1 MVMLLPRVAV
11 LLVLAALQ
19 AAAALSAPMSALKA
33 DFRLL
38 AARSERGFAA
48 SPDTRKR
55 LQDMASELEASAAA
69 SSVNEPF
76 APTASP
82 RLLGKWY
89 LDFCDAADVLSLS
102 LLPLPLGSRLG
113 PIYQEVA
120 AGSAPDKFVVQNGVE
135 FMAPGMLS
143 GFLPAAPPL
152 VYEVEA
158 RCQTLDATRVSLL
171 FVGGLVRPPLLP
183 ALGGALPDPIVSQ
196 LQGLLGERV
205 FLETTYLDDDMR
217 VGRGPGRELYVLS
230 KRPALGA
237 ASEGEVQE
245 KAETTIYTNPDEEWS
260 A

>member
-1 MVMLLPRVAV
+1 MVMLLPRAAV

-19 AAAALSAPMSALKA
+19 AAVALSAPMSALKA

-171 FVGGLVRPPLLP
+171 FVGGRVRPPLLP
-183 ALGGALPDPIVSQ
+183 AVGGALPDPIVSQ

-205 FLETTYLDDDMR
+205 YLETTYLDADMR

-230 KRPALGA
+230 KRPIGV

-245 KAETTIYTNPDEEWS
+245 KAETGTSRDEQWS